1 MTRPEQVAVWRPVR
15 TAAGPA
21 QVERHIVHI
30 EDILGRK
37 SVALALAA
45 LLAALYLVHAGT
57 SSIWDS
63 NEAFYV
69 ETPREMMENNTSLY
83 PTFNYKPRLN
93 KPPLA
98 YWLVIIAYRL
108 MGVSVWSQRLVIAF
122 FALARVVVV
131 WRLAF
136 QLTASRAA
144 AWAAAGII
152 ALTPRF
158 FIMGRRSLIDM
169 VLLFFVTAAIYY
181 FHRFVGDRRP
191 LDLVWMSACLGLGF
205 MGKGPV
211 AIALPALV
219 GAAYLAWRRELPRP
233 PVWAAGLAVGVF
245 AALVLPWFIGLI
257 RMMSLDSIYNLL
269 VVESV
274 GRFTV
279 EDFGPQRGPFYYLP
293 IFLADFAP
301 WSLLFVAGVVVWR
314 RHWPELANQ
323 DKSRLVLLLIW
334 FAVPILFFSLSKN
347 KQEYYI
353 LPAYPAAA
361 IALAWLGRRLAG
373 AARPPAWVPWVLRG
387 VFLLGLG
394 IVVLSY
400 VVGRQ
405 ILDRHLLLT
414 ITLPV
419 MAGLMAL
426 GWIWAGG
433 RRWRAALALPI
444 AGMYVACLFLVYEVI
459 PALEKYRQVPQLAG
473 MINERARPDDYV
485 AYFATALPSL
495 CYYTRRPVLELF
507 YDGEIHNFFRRPE
520 TIYCLM
526 RKEHLAVLDRAG
538 ISYQVLAERPYLSL
552 RARDL
557 GNMIPAMYTN
567 PLCLVTNQP
576 PESAPSTP
584 VLP

>member
-1 MTRPEQVAVWRPVR
+1 MRPERVTVWRQVP
-15 TAAGPA
+15 TATGPA

-37 SVALALAA
+37 PVALALAA
-45 LLAALYLVHAGT
+45 LLAALYLIHAGT

-69 ETPREMMENNTSLY
+69 ETPREMMEHGTHLV
-83 PTFNYKPRLN
+83 PTFNYQPRLN

-98 YWLVIIAYRL
+98 YWLVMIAYRL
-108 MGVSVWSQRLVIAF
+108 GGVSVWSQRLVIAA
-122 FALARVVVV
+122 FALAMLVVV

-136 QLTASRAA
+136 RLTASRVA
-144 AWAAAGII
+144 AWAAAAIT
-152 ALTPRF
+152 ALTPRIF
-158 FIMGRRSLIDM
+158 VMGRRSVIDM
-169 VLLFFVTAAIYY
+169 VLLFCVTAAVYY
-181 FHRFVGDRRP
+181 LHAYLEERRP
-191 LDLVWMSACLGLGF
+191 RDLIWMGVCLGLGF
-205 MGKGPV
+205 MDKGPV
-211 AIALPALV
+211 AVALPLIIA
-219 GAAYLAWRRELPRP
+219 AAYLVWRRKWPRVP
-233 PVWAAGLAVGVF
+233 WGAVALAVIAF
-245 AALVLPWFIGLI
+245 ALIVLPWYVGLA
-257 RMMSLDSIYNLL
+257 RTLSVDTIYRL
-269 VVESV
+269 VVVENF

-279 EDFGPQRGPFYYLP
+279 ADFGPQRGPFYYLP

-301 WSLLFVAGVVVWR
+301 WSLLFVAGMVAWR
-314 RHWPELANQ
+314 RYWPELDER

-353 LPAYPAAA
+353 LPSYPAAA

-373 AARPPAWVPWVLRG
+373 AAKPPVWVPWVLRG

-394 IVVLSY
+394 IVLLSY

-419 MAGLMAL
+419 MAGLMVL

-433 RRWRAALALPI
+433 RRWRAALALPL

-459 PALEKYRQVPQLAG
+459 PALEKFRQVPQLAA

-495 CYYTRRPVLELF
+495 CYYTRRPILELF
-507 YDGEIHNFFRRPE
+507 YDGEIHNFFQRRQ

-526 RKEHLAVLDRAG
+526 RKDKLTVLEQAG
-538 ISYQVLAERPYLSL
+538 IPYRVLAERPFLSI
-552 RARDL
+552 RARSL
-557 GNMIPAMYTN
+557 GDMIPGMYAN

-576 PESAPSTP
+576 PESDP
-584 VLP
+584 VFP